1 MIDVVGIKFSGKNR
15 IYYFSPNGLNINKDD
30 YVIVETDR
38 GQQYAQAVTGIIE
51 FNPDKLKS
59 ALKKV
64 IKIASE
70 KDRKTNEKNL
80 QDAEKALKKCKELI
94 TELNLNMKVID
105 AYFTFDRDQLV
116 FQFVSDNRVDFR
128 ELARSLATI
137 YKTRIELRQVGVRDK
152 AKEVGGIG
160 PCGRPFC
167 CSKFLKDFDTVSI
180 NMAKNQN
187 ISLNPNKINGV
198 CGRLLCCLNYEDEC
212 YKQCRKGMPE
222 LGKRVKTESGEGKV
236 VSLDILK
243 RSYKVETQS
252 NGIVEVE
259 LNKDGNN

>member
-1 MIDVVGIKFSGKNR
+1 MIEVVGIKFSGKNR
-15 IYYFSPNGLNINKDD
+15 IYYFSPNNLDIKKDD

-38 GQQYAQAVTGIIE
+38 GQQFAQAATNVISL
-51 FNPDKLKS
+51 NPDKLKS
-59 ALKKV
+59 ALKNV
-64 IKIASE
+64 IRVATD
-70 KDRKTNEKNL
+70 KDIKTNEKNIS
-80 QDAEKALKKCKELI
+80 DAAKALKKCKELI
-94 TELNLNMKVID
+94 SESKLNMKVID

-128 ELARSLATI
+128 ELAKSLANI

-152 AKEVGGIG
+152 AKEIGGIG

-167 CSKFLKDFDTVSI
+167 CSRFLKDFDTVSI

-212 YKQCRKGMPE
+212 YKHCRKGLPDI
-222 LGKRVKTESGEGKV
+222 GKKVKTSSGEGKV
-236 VSLDILK
+236 VGLDILK
-243 RSYKVETQS
+243 RKYKVEIPN
-252 NGIVEVE
+252 NGIIEVSADE
-259 LNKDGNN
+259 NGNN

>member
-1 MIDVVGIKFSGKNR
+1 MIEVVGISFIGKSR
-15 IYYFSPNGLNINKDD
+15 IYYFSPNNLEIKKGDN
-30 YVIVETDR
+30 VIVETDR
-38 GQQYAQAVTGIIE
+38 GQQFAKVVTDIASV
-51 FNPDKLKS
+51 NPEKLK
-59 ALKKV
+59 APLKNV
-64 IKIASE
+64 IKIADE
-70 KDRKTNEKNL
+70 KDIKTNEKNKS
-80 QDAEKALKKCKELI
+80 DALKALDKCKEMVRDK
-94 TELNLNMKVID
+94 NLNMKIID

-116 FQFVSDNRVDFR
+116 FQFVSDNRIDFR
-128 ELARSLATI
+128 ELARDLATI

-152 AKEVGGIG
+152 AKEIGGIG

-212 YKQCRKGMPE
+212 YKECKKGMPD
-222 LGKRVKTESGEGKV
+222 LGKRVKTASGEGKV

-243 RSYKVETQS
+243 RKYKVDIPQV
-252 NGIVEVE
+252 GIVEIE
-259 LNKDGNN
+259 MDKDGSN